1 MKKILII
8 SLILGLAIA
17 GLFAQMHMMG
27 NKKGAMNHQGKGP
40 MMNCMDELNLTE
52 AQITKFAEARAAFQK
67 QENVL
72 SAEIENLRIDAMAA
86 MKAED
91 FKRVKEIQKTISD
104 KELMIKNA
112 HVDMMAA
119 HMKELSKEQ
128 KQIMQKNWMHL
139 QDGTADG
146 ETFDLTIT
154 STDIVTEGNIAT
166 FEGIIALKKDFGS
179 GYYYEIIMEEATPAD
194 VELYE

>member
-40 MMNCMDELNLTE
+40 MMNCMDELNLTD

-128 KQIMQKNWMHL
+128 KQIMQKNMPMMMGMMAHGGNGMH
-139 QDGTADG
+139 QGMHQGMKQGMGHGMRNGNCDDCDDCDG
-146 ETFDLTIT
+146 EPKFKNRK
-154 STDIVTEGNIAT
+154 E
-166 FEGIIALKKDFGS
+166 
-179 GYYYEIIMEEATPAD
+179 
-194 VELYE
+194 